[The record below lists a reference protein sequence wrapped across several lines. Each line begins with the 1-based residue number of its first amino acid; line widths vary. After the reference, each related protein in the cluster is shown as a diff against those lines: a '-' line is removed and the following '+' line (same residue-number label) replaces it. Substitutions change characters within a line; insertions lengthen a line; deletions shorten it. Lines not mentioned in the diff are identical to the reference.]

1 MGGWSGEKIQ
11 IVFRPESKDN
21 INVEDTMIVST
32 TAEAR
37 EYLKL
42 GGGIFYDCLR
52 CRI

>member
-1 MGGWSGEKIQ
+1 MGGWRGEKIQ
-11 IVFRPESKDN
+11 IVFRPGCKDN
-21 INVEDTMIVST
+21 INVEETTIVST

-37 EYLKL
+37 GYLKL